1 MSDVT
6 VIAHK
11 TSTVTFSVP
20 AGTRTEIE
28 DSIAERL
35 RSDNEL
41 VWKDSP
47 EGIKVDCFYQETV
60 WKPRRR
66 FNVKDEDQRNG

>member
-11 TSTVTFSVP
+11 TSTVTFTVTS
-20 AGTRTEIE
+20 GTRLEIE
-28 DSIAERL
+28 NAIAERL
-35 RSDNEL
+35 RSDTEL
-41 VWKDSP
+41 VWIDSP
-47 EGIKVDCFYQETV
+47 EGVKVDCLHQDTV

-66 FNVKDEDQRNG
+66 FHVKNEEE